1 MLYNLIDYGN
11 EFIEKITTNRQVTR
25 NSLSLIDAYTN
36 EKIILRQEFD
46 TSEEG
51 GY

>member
-11 EFIEKITTNRQVTR
+11 ECIEKITTNRQVTR